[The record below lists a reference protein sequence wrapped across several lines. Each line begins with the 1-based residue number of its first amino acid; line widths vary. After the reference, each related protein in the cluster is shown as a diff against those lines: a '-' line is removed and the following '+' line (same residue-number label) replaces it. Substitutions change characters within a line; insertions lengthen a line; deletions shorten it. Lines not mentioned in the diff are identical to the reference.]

1 MSRLPPLQGQW
12 HGSHGMTAIIIFMP
26 SFKTSRRVTV
36 PPAAAFAVAADV
48 ASYKDFLPLLERS
61 LVRGA
66 ITENAGV
73 KTFNAEVAVGY
84 AKLNLRETFF
94 SRVVCDAN
102 HHTVTATS
110 QESPF
115 KHMTAVWTIRDV
127 NGQSE
132 VSISIDYAMR
142 SLFLQFAIA
151 AAMDTAVNR
160 IMTAFEARA
169 KSIHKASRT
178 S

>member
-1 MSRLPPLQGQW
+1 
-12 HGSHGMTAIIIFMP
+12 MP
-26 SFKTSRRVTV
+26 VFKTTRRVAV

-61 LVRGA
+61 LIRGGVTD
-66 ITENAGV
+66 IDNV

-102 HHTVTATS
+102 TYSVTATS
-110 QESPF
+110 QEPPF
-115 KHMTAVWTIRDV
+115 KHMTAIWTIRDI
-127 NGQSE
+127 NNQSE
-132 VSISIDYAMR
+132 VSISIDYSMR
-142 SLFLQFAIA
+142 SLFLQFALA
-151 AAMDTAVNR
+151 GAMDMAVNK
-160 IMTAFEARA
+160 IMIAFEAQA
-169 KSIHKASRT
+169 KALHTASKT

>member
-1 MSRLPPLQGQW
+1 
-12 HGSHGMTAIIIFMP
+12 MP
-26 SFKTSRRVTV
+26 SFKTSRRVAV
-36 PPAAAFAVAADV
+36 PSASAYAVAADV
-48 ASYKDFLPLLERS
+48 GAYKDFLPLLEHS
-61 LVRGA
+61 LIRGG
-66 ITENAGV
+66 ITEIDGV

-102 HHTVTATS
+102 KQTVIATS
-110 QESPF
+110 QEPPF
-115 KHMTAVWTIRDV
+115 KHMTAIWTIRDA
-127 NGQSE
+127 NGQSD

-142 SLFLQFAIA
+142 SMFLQFAIA
-151 AAMDTAVNR
+151 AAMDTAVNK

-169 KSIHKASRT
+169 KALHNARKT

>member
-1 MSRLPPLQGQW
+1 
-12 HGSHGMTAIIIFMP
+12 MTI
-26 SFKTSRRVTV
+26 FKTSRRVAV
-36 PPAAAFAVAADV
+36 PAGFAYAVAADV

-61 LVRGA
+61 LIRGN
-66 ITENAGV
+66 ITEIDNV

-102 HHTVTATS
+102 KHTVTATS
-110 QESPF
+110 QETPF
-115 KHMTAVWTIRDV
+115 KHMTAIWTIREVD
-127 NGQSE
+127 GQSD

-142 SLFLQFAIA
+142 SLFLQFAIS
-151 AAMDTAVNR
+151 AAMDTAVNK

-169 KSIHKASRT
+169 KAIYSASKT

>member
-1 MSRLPPLQGQW
+1 
-12 HGSHGMTAIIIFMP
+12 MP
-26 SFKTSRRVTV
+26 VFKTTRRVAV

-61 LVRGA
+61 LIRGGVTD
-66 ITENAGV
+66 IDNV

-102 HHTVTATS
+102 THSVTATS
-110 QESPF
+110 QEPPF
-115 KHMTAVWTIRDV
+115 KHMTAIWTIRDI
-127 NGQSE
+127 NNQSE

-142 SLFLQFAIA
+142 SLFLQFALA
-151 AAMDTAVNR
+151 GAMDMAVTK
-160 IMTAFEARA
+160 IMIAFEAQA
-169 KSIHKASRT
+169 KALHTASKT

>member
-1 MSRLPPLQGQW
+1 
-12 HGSHGMTAIIIFMP
+12 MP
-26 SFKTSRRVTV
+26 IFKTSRRVAV
-36 PPAAAFAVAADV
+36 PADV
-48 ASYKDFLPLLERS
+48 AYSVAANVSAYKEFLPLLERS
-61 LVRGA
+61 LIRGG
-66 ITENAGV
+66 ITEIDNIR
-73 KTFNAEVAVGY
+73 TFNAEVAVGY

-102 HHTVTATS
+102 KHTVTATS
-110 QESPF
+110 QEPPF
-115 KHMTAVWTIRDV
+115 KQMTAIWTIRDV
-127 NGQSE
+127 NGQSD

-151 AAMDTAVNR
+151 AAMDTAVNK

-169 KSIHKASRT
+169 KNIHSVSRI

>member
-1 MSRLPPLQGQW
+1 
-12 HGSHGMTAIIIFMP
+12 MP
-26 SFKTSRRVTV
+26 VFKSTRRVAV
-36 PPAAAFAVAADV
+36 SPEAAFAVAADV

-61 LVRGA
+61 LIRGG
-66 ITENAGV
+66 ITEIDGV

-94 SRVVCDAN
+94 SRVVCDSN
-102 HHTVTATS
+102 KRTVTATS
-110 QESPF
+110 QEPPF
-115 KHMTAVWTIRDV
+115 KYMTAIWTIRDI
-127 NGQSE
+127 NGQSD
-132 VSISIDYAMR
+132 VTISIDYAMR

-151 AAMDTAVNR
+151 AAMDTAVNK

-169 KSIHKASRT
+169 KSIHTASKT

>member
-1 MSRLPPLQGQW
+1 
-12 HGSHGMTAIIIFMP
+12 MP
-26 SFKTSRRVTV
+26 VFKTSRRVAV
-36 PPAAAFAVAADV
+36 PPAAAYAVAADV
-48 ASYKDFLPLLERS
+48 ASYKDFLPLLEHS
-61 LVRGA
+61 LIRGN
-66 ITENAGV
+66 ITEIDNI

-102 HHTVTATS
+102 KHTVTATS
-110 QESPF
+110 QEPPF
-115 KHMTAVWTIRDV
+115 KHMTAIWTIRDV
-127 NGQSE
+127 NGQSD
-132 VSISIDYAMR
+132 VSISIEYAMR

-151 AAMDTAVNR
+151 AAMDTAINK

-169 KSIHKASRT
+169 KAIHSASKT